1 MNLPAM
7 AYLVNAADNHASNK
21 KDRLVILCVQY
32 ARTSTQVVYFRSA
45 YLKNKRKSFILM
57 SRHP

>member
-1 MNLPAM
+1 MVYM
-7 AYLVNAADNHASNK
+7 VNAPDNHASNN

-32 ARTSTQVVYFRSA
+32 ARTSTQIGYFRSA
-45 YLKNKRKSFILM
+45 YLQKKRKSFILM